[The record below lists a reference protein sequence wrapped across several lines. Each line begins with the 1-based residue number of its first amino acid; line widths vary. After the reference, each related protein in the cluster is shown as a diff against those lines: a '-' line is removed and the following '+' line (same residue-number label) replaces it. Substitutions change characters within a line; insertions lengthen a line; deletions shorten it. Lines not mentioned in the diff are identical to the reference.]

1 MGYIGAFAGHSSSHL
16 MILIADISYYLSAF
30 AGTRH
35 DCGDEITVKIQNR
48 VSALCIYE
56 IEDSWC
62 RQAEVDWLEQ

>member
-1 MGYIGAFAGHSSSHL
+1 
-16 MILIADISYYLSAF
+16 MILIAVMSYYLSAF
-30 AGTRH
+30 AGTSH